1 MIVLD
6 TNVVSELMKIQPD
19 EKVGAWL
26 RSIGNTT
33 LTTTAVTVMEVEYGV
48 QLLPDGRRKAEL
60 IKRFSRLI
68 AALAVLPLD
77 ESAASRAGYFQAA
90 GRALGFMPGASDMM
104 IAAITASAGAAIATH
119 SVRDFEGLPIPVIDP
134 WRAQ

>member
-6 TNVVSELMKIQPD
+6 TNIVSELMKIQPD
-19 EKVGAWL
+19 DKVGAWL

-48 QLLPDGRRKAEL
+48 QLLPDGHRKAEL
-60 IKRFSRLI
+60 VKRFSSLI

-90 GRALGFMPGASDMM
+90 RRALGFMPGASDMM
-104 IAAITASAGAAIATH
+104 IAAIAATAGAALATRN
-119 SVRDFEGLPIPVIDP
+119 VKDFEGLPIRIIDP